1 MNNEIVKSYK
11 DAFFEKGYNKI
22 TLKGIFRGES

>member
-1 MNNEIVKSYK
+1 MNNQIVKSYK
-11 DAFFEKGYNKI
+11 DDFVKIGYNII